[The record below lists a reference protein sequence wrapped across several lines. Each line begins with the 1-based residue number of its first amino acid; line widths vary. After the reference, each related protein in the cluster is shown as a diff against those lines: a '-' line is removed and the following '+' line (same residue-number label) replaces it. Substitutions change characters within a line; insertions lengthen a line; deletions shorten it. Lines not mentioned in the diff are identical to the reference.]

1 MKITSIRIQQK
12 FSKGDIVALATI
24 EIDHYFIICDIKVI
38 RDSNSKLIDV
48 PAYTDEN
55 GDHTMVVMSDN
66 ELIKNLGQAIMAA
79 YNDFVKGLALQ
90 KAINKK

>member
-12 FSKGDIVALATI
+12 FSKGDIVALAKI
-24 EIDHYFIICDIKVI
+24 EIDHYLTICDIKVI

-55 GDHTMVVMSDN
+55 GDVHANDEIIGAVKIAYSNYMA
-66 ELIKNLGQAIMAA
+66 EHNLR
-79 YNDFVKGLALQ
+79 DL
-90 KAINKK
+90 INKR